1 MFSAADAEES
11 AAPRVPDRG
20 FKVFKLDSSNIKT
33 WDPNFNQL
41 EHTLLSATEKMKPD
55 RTEADVIYEVL
66 LKYGLDLTLPIEKRT
81 IAEKTVYIIGGG
93 TLVVCL
99 GMDMTLKIVEQIAA
113 LKEEFKPE
121 TPPGMRMV
129 FKDNGFAD
137 DRLKTNAVQILKQR
151 GIEDVRAL

>member
-1 MFSAADAEES
+1 
-11 AAPRVPDRG
+11 
-20 FKVFKLDSSNIKT
+20 
-33 WDPNFNQL
+33 
-41 EHTLLSATEKMKPD
+41 MKPD